1 MTCTLCGR
9 ETDKGHWC
17 ILSGCD
23 QWIGDCC
30 ADGCAMCDKHFEQT
44 RKAAGV

>member
-9 ETDKGHWC
+9 ETEGGHWC
-17 ILSGCD
+17 IVKGCD

-30 ADGCAMCDKHFEQT
+30 ADGCAMCDEHFQQT